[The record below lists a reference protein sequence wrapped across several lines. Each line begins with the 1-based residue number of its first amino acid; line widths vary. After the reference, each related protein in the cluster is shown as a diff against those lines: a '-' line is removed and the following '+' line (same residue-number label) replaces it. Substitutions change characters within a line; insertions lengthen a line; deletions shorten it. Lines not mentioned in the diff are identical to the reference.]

1 MVNNREI
8 KIKKQFD
15 EQGREIADYIR
26 QNSEQ
31 NAQKF
36 INEVDIETDK
46 IELNPE
52 GYPPERFLPTKQN
65 LYRFAIV
72 MKSWKIIFKVTNNLL
87 VFLGIIHTAQHPN
100 KIKKMRTSNYQ

>member
-1 MVNNREI
+1 MVMKRET

-15 EQGREIADYIR
+15 MQGREITGYIR

-36 INEVDIETDK
+36 ISEVDKLTDK
-46 IELNPE
+46 IEENPKVFPSE
-52 GYPPERFLPTKQN
+52 PYLPTDNN

-72 MKSWKIIFKVTNNLL
+72 MKSWKIIFKVTNKLL
-87 VFLGIIHTAQHPN
+87 ILLGIIHTARHP
-100 KIKKMRTSNYQ
+100 KEIKKLRHFS